1 MKRNEYFDFLKGIAI
16 LMVIGIHTFIGGG
29 FSSWHEYLNTGV
41 RQILN
46 CAVPVF
52 IACSGF
58 FLAKKSLKNKE
69 EIRSFYRKQISRV
82 YLPCFLWSLPWFSSF
97 IIGGND
103 PKTGILN
110 LVFCGFSV
118 FYFVILMIQYYLL
131 LPVIQVVKNR
141 AGGVLLA
148 ASSICSLA
156 CVAVVMYVTA
166 IKNIQVPLTLYAG
179 PFPLW
184 IVFFVMGVILA
195 EKDRNYNI
203 GLIMGGIAIALV
215 SQFIEA
221 RFLLSNQCME
231 LDLASNLPHSFSQYW
246 SYCCCSLNKQ
256 KAHINI
262 IGLID

>member
-141 AGGVLLA
+141 AGGGTISRFINMQSGLCGSCDVCNSYKEYSG
-148 ASSICSLA
+148 SSYPICGTFSIMD
-156 CVAVVMYVTA
+156 C
-166 IKNIQVPLTLYAG
+166 
-179 PFPLW
+179 
-184 IVFFVMGVILA
+184 ILC
-195 EKDRNYNI
+195 YGCSI
-203 GLIMGGIAIALV
+203 GGK
-215 SQFIEA
+215 
-221 RFLLSNQCME
+221 R
-231 LDLASNLPHSFSQYW
+231 
-246 SYCCCSLNKQ
+246 
-256 KAHINI
+256 
-262 IGLID
+262 